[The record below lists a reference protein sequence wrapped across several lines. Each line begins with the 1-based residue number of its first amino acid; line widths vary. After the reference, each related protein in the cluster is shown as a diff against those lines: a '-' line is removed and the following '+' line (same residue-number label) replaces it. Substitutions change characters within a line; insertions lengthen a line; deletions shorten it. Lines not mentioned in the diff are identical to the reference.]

1 MSSSGMNSFTLT
13 PQDVTGRSRLH
24 FNEAAS
30 CDDFIDK
37 CRLLDAAAAG
47 TTGTKWI
54 VRGLVK
60 DPMSAAEIGEAL
72 AFDSPVEVTS
82 FPTSTE
88 FGTGSFL
95 WVARCAPDR
104 IPSIAHQHQT
114 LERIRKVYEY
124 SRSLNERFH
133 HETDALLNKAAN
145 AGLRIVCNDP
155 RNEWGRNAVDA
166 DVFTRL
172 ITNLFYYDEETAGR
186 MLRGQGYSPLGH
198 YLFSL
203 KNAEGTPLCFFMIA
217 EWPWGFEATYTMI
230 DARYA
235 GPALRMGA
243 ARVLMI
249 LASALFMSRHGND
262 SLVYGEA
269 NYLNMRPCVQ
279 SGYESQPPEIL
290 GGPHPVHTN
299 IDWADSPVG
308 SFGDDSGGSATR
320 SPRFGETEYT
330 SYMVGRLNPER
341 VAPFIGRA
349 FEFLDVR

>member
-235 GPALRMGA
+235 GPATAHG
-243 ARVLMI
+243 
-249 LASALFMSRHGND
+249 SRQ
-262 SLVYGEA
+262 SL
-269 NYLNMRPCVQ
+269 
-279 SGYESQPPEIL
+279 
-290 GGPHPVHTN
+290 
-299 IDWADSPVG
+299 
-308 SFGDDSGGSATR
+308 DDSGECTVHEPPRQRLTGVRRGQLLEHAPLRPVRLRVAAPGDTR
-320 SPRFGETEYT
+320 WTTSGAHEHRLGRQPRRLVRRRFGR
-330 SYMVGRLNPER
+330 VGHP
-341 VAPFIGRA
+341 VAQVRRDRIHQLHGGSPQSRESRTLHRA
-349 FEFLDVR
+349 GI